1 MNMANNT
8 TLLIFGNSTFDN
20 SSSLSNKSSPR
31 PRSTAGICIA
41 DTSNGIL
48 AAKAL
53 AYIIVIIGSL
63 VGNSCIVAVVFKN
76 HRMRTPVNFFVVNM
90 AISDLMITVFFMP
103 RMLTRIFY
111 GVEWQVSGLAG
122 LILCKIS
129 PSMQELCSCLSVL
142 LFMAISVDRFFAVVF
157 PLKKIITQRVAY
169 GMIAGIWFIALAAR
183 FPSFYYLTLY
193 YYRTNVYCTII
204 FKNNEVLKD
213 VYQHF
218 SFVIFYAVPLCIV
231 VILYTAVI
239 VALKKRKRPGATSL
253 TQQNNQLKR
262 TQRVLKMLVT
272 VVINFSICWFLY
284 FCLPVFLPYM
294 DFQTACDIF
303 FPRFFLCHLNCAF
316 NPLVYLISIENYR
329 RGMRNIFSCCLR
341 FNTVTPDDDCST
353 SEMKN
358 KNRARSSAF
367 SVDNKT
373 LTDMYTNST
382 SPL

>member
-1 MNMANNT
+1 MLNNT
-8 TLLIFGNSTFDN
+8 TLFSNSTFDN
-20 SSSLSNKSSPR
+20 SSLLSNVSSTR
-31 PRSTAGICIA
+31 KRSTAPICIT
-41 DTSNGIL
+41 DTSDFVL
-48 AAKAL
+48 AVKVL
-53 AYIIVIIGSL
+53 AYVLVIIGSL
-63 VGNSCIVAVVFKN
+63 VGNSCIVAVVFRN
-76 HRMRTPVNFFVVNM
+76 PRMRTPVNFFVVNM

-111 GVEWQVSGLAG
+111 GVEWQVSGLPG

-157 PLKKIITQRVAY
+157 PLKKIITQTVSY
-169 GMIAGIWFIALAAR
+169 GMIALIWFIALAAR
-183 FPSFYYLTLY
+183 FPSFYYLDLL
-193 YYRTNVYCTII
+193 YYRTNLYCALV
-204 FKNNEVLKD
+204 FGDNKLVKD

-239 VALKKRKRPGATSL
+239 VALKRRKRPGAASL

-262 TQRVLKMLVT
+262 TQRVMKMLVT
-272 VVINFSICWFLY
+272 VVICFSICWFLY
-284 FCLPVFLPYM
+284 FCLPVLIPYM
-294 DFQTACDIF
+294 DYQIACDLF

-316 NPLVYLISIENYR
+316 NPLIYLISIENYR
-329 RGMRNIFSCCLR
+329 RGMKSMFSCCMR
-341 FNTVTPDDDCST
+341 FNAVGPDDEYST

-358 KNRARSSAF
+358 KSRGRASTF
-367 SVDNKT
+367 DVDNKT
-373 LTDMYTNST
+373 VTALHNTNST